1 MQKFAAFVTF
11 LREGWHLLWVGL
23 PAAGL
28 WYLLNPEAMFR
39 VIYSHY
45 LEIWILK
52 HHRSEDAINQYIG
65 EAMFFGLGIGLLS
78 SFLVFL
84 VWVLYTRRID
94 MEFTRSSVGALAI
107 GCLLVGFCS
116 VIGWLTTVP
125 WFVCM
130 ALGATLLFL
139 ETRRMRVLARTY

>member
-1 MQKFAAFVTF
+1 VQKFAAFVTF

-116 VIGWLTTVP
+116 VIGWLAAVP

-139 ETRRMRVLARTY
+139 ETRRMRVLAATY